1 MKTFVKQVYHV
12 SNNPVKPIEY
22 HKTPLSEQIYKFIL

>member
-1 MKTFVKQVYHV
+1 MKAQVYHI

-22 HKTPLSEQIYKFIL
+22 QTTPLSEQIYKIIL